1 MVFSSVGV
9 YCHGLIVVGSSCSL
23 ARMPR
28 GVRFVVVL
36 VACLLLPAREILSL
50 IESRD
55 TGMVLFLAVLVLSLF
70 V

>member
-1 MVFSSVGV
+1 MVFNSVGV
-9 YCHGLIVVGSSCSL
+9 YCHGLIVVGRSCSL

-36 VACLLLPAREILSL
+36 VACLLLPAREVLSL